1 MLVRVDG
8 TPLAALDNPTPT
20 RVKRGQAYA
29 ALVDARRRKGATA
42 PKEYLR
48 EAVDTAALSRQYS
61 MDAARAPRIVQGT
74 FVVPLGV
81 SARRY
86 RDIRNDAIGRFVRA
100 MDTQGWEAVID
111 AGHRIDVLPGVYP
124 YRDLA
129 TGLDMLD
136 RREFI
141 VRVWFRFRNPQPLKL
156 EVPESLL
163 EPKVYRS

>member
-1 MLVRVDG
+1 
-8 TPLAALDNPTPT
+8 
-20 RVKRGQAYA
+20 
-29 ALVDARRRKGATA
+29 
-42 PKEYLR
+42 
-48 EAVDTAALSRQYS
+48 

-141 VRVWFRFRNPQPLKL
+141 ARAYFTQRNPQVVRTEFPA
-156 EVPESLL
+156 ELL
-163 EPKVYRS
+163 EPLVLHGQVGSAP